1 VLRQVPFVLVDRVLE
16 FDPAGRLLASKVVTG
31 SEDFFQ
37 GHFPG
42 APVMPG
48 VLLMESLAQAA
59 GIWLLASAH
68 SPENLQVQVV
78 GFDGAK
84 FRRPVLPGDRLEL
97 SVELVHRRGNLCR
110 FRGAVRAEGERA
122 AEVQL
127 LLHAS
132 GENRSVHPTAQVSPA
147 AQLAPGVTVGPYC
160 VVGAG
165 VRVGPG
171 CVLDS
176 HVVLQGPTRIG
187 ADNHF
192 FPFASVGLPPQDKK
206 YQGEASRL
214 VIGDR
219 NQFREFVTIH
229 RGTQVGGGETAI
241 GSDNLFMAYVHVAHD
256 CRVGDH
262 AIFGNAATLGG
273 HVEVHDWATLGGFS
287 GVHQFCRIGRHAF
300 LGGSSVA
307 TKDVLPYSMTV
318 GDRACIFGVNRVG
331 LRRRGF
337 GPERTEAI
345 RRAFRVL
352 LQSRLNTRDA
362 LSRLEQEGSPGEDV
376 GSIVRFIRESQRG
389 VILKRRRRRSGWD
402 DGDGDA

>member
-1 VLRQVPFVLVDRVLE
+1 MLRQVPFVLVDRVLE
-16 FDPAGRLLASKVVTG
+16 FDPAGKLVASKVVTG

-59 GIWLLASAH
+59 GIWLLASSR
-68 SPENLQVQVV
+68 SPESLQVQVV

-84 FRRPVLPGDRLEL
+84 FRRPVVPGDRLEL
-97 SVELVHRRGNLCR
+97 SVELVQRRGSLCR

-122 AEVQL
+122 AEVEL

-132 GENRSVHPTAQVSPA
+132 AESRSVHPTAQVSPA
-147 AQLAPGVTVGPYC
+147 AQLGPGVTVGPYC

-165 VRVGPG
+165 VRLGPG

-176 HVVLQGPTRIG
+176 HVVLQGPTRVG
-187 ADNHF
+187 EANHF
-192 FPFASVGLPPQDKK
+192 YPFASVGLPPQDMK

-229 RGTQVGGGETAI
+229 RGTRVGGGETVI

-256 CRVGDH
+256 CRIGDH

-307 TKDVLPYSMTV
+307 TKDVLPFSMTV

-331 LRRRGF
+331 LKRRGF
-337 GPERTEAI
+337 TPERTRAI
-345 RRAFRVL
+345 REAFRVL
-352 LQSRLNTRDA
+352 LQSRLNASDA
-362 LSRLEQEGSPGEDV
+362 VARLEESPADEDV
-376 GSIVRFIRESQRG
+376 ACILRFMRESQRG
-389 VILKRRRRRSGWD
+389 VILKRRRRRGAWD
-402 DGDGDA
+402 EGDAEP